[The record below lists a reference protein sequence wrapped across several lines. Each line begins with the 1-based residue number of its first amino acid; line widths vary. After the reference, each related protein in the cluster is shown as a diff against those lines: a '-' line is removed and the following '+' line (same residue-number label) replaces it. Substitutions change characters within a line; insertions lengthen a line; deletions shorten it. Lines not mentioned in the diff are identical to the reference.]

1 MEQKS
6 IQIFPN
12 KKFGNKIVSN
22 ITNYIEILLLSIITK
37 NFNFGILK
45 FANFHTYEG
54 SEQPLVFIQLLF
66 IFLLTIVV
74 FNWN

>member
-1 MEQKS
+1 MWNKNQSKYF
-6 IQIFPN
+6 QIKNLEIKLFQ
-12 KKFGNKIVSN
+12 ILQ
-22 ITNYIEILLLSIITK
+22 ITLNSAFKYYK

-45 FANFHTYEG
+45 FANFHTYES

-74 FNWN
+74 FN